1 MESPP
6 GRAEGHGVGNP
17 YLVKLWCLN
26 CNLLLMH
33 NKCTLLK
40 QTEGNYTGLRTGHER
55 RKIKSDLVEDRRTDG
70 LSGMWER
77 GGECYEL

>member
-1 MESPP
+1 MYFNKSLT
-6 GRAEGHGVGNP
+6 GGDVILGLTISSNSLNFLCAKG
-17 YLVKLWCLN
+17 N

-55 RKIKSDLVEDRRTDG
+55 RKIKSDLVEDKELTD
-70 LSGMWER
+70 
-77 GGECYEL
+77 